1 MKGLDMISFVAI
13 LLFMYDISRGKGYI
27 SGITVLFLL
36 TYSLL
41 IGAVI
46 APVVVAAIAGLGCF
60 KLIGGKITYTFKGRE
75 LISTP
80 GFASLDQTN
89 RSLDEQLKKVDQ
101 MLKEAEGK

>member
-1 MKGLDMISFVAI
+1 MERLDMISFVAI
-13 LLFMYDISRGKGYI
+13 LLFTYDISRGRGYI
-27 SGITVLFLL
+27 SGVTALFLL
-36 TYSLL
+36 IYTLL
-41 IGAVI
+41 IGTI
-46 APVVVAAIAGLGCF
+46 AIPVVVAAIAGLGCF